1 MLDPPFPSWPVKS
14 DAVDRY
20 AMLAMP
26 FWLRAKSTK
35 RPAEDPV
42 DATLAEGLLP
52 PQSSLS
58 DDKRTNINFFQ
69 VGGKGVELE

>member
-26 FWLRAKSTK
+26 FWLRAKSHQETS
-35 RPAEDPV
+35 RRSRRCNPCGGL
-42 DATLAEGLLP
+42 AT